1 MRTSLKKSGS
11 GRRTLAL
18 LPIGLL
24 IALLVFLRGRSSS
37 PAEKIKSILKAKGY
51 SDRMATWW
59 VAVSNLET
67 GRWTS
72 TLYMVQNLYPL
83 DFNSID
89 EMIAFMAKKK
99 YFEDPDYLRKVKS
112 RL

>member
-1 MRTSLKKSGS
+1 
-11 GRRTLAL
+11 
-18 LPIGLL
+18 
-24 IALLVFLRGRSSS
+24 
-37 PAEKIKSILKAKGY
+37 
-51 SDRMATWW
+51 MATWW

-72 TLYMVQNLYPL
+72 TLFKKYNNLFGMKQPLIRFTNSLGASVTPPGYATFANVDDSVEDLVLYMVQNLYPL